1 MNIKLIAASSLVLM
15 LLLSQMIVFS
25 QVNSGGLP
33 LSSLTDLGKKF
44 ETKTLPGFDVEGM
57 INEDRIN
64 SAYTDVP
71 YRYGKVFEVD
81 YDLTN
86 SGSWYIL
93 PDGSRVWRLAIRS
106 ENAAS
111 INLFYKEFYMP
122 KGALFY
128 LYNEDKSELL
138 GAFSDLNNTADK
150 YFSTAPTRGETTIL
164 EYYEP
169 QYSKSKG
176 VIRISQVVHAYKDI
190 YGLLSPAELSC
201 NININCPIG
210 APWVEQKRSVTRIT
224 FIQGGSG
231 YLCTGS
237 LINNTT
243 QDRSLLYLTAEH
255 CAPDN
260 HSSMVFFFNYENPT
274 CYGSAGSLSQ
284 TISGATLK
292 ASNYATDFRLVLLNG
307 TLPASFNGYFNGWDR
322 SGNQP
327 TNEVAIH
334 HPGGANKKISID
346 NNPATNSNGFGGRL
360 VNGFWQVVWDF
371 GMTEGGSSGCPLYDQ
386 NKRVVGQNLGGVTS
400 QCENPQA
407 VTKVF
412 GKFSQS
418 WGYGGSAGNQLKDWL
433 DPTNSNVITLDGIPA
448 LTGVA
453 PVSNFTSDTS
463 NLPLGGGS
471 INFFDLSMNVPTS
484 WSWSFPGG
492 TPSTSNVKNPAN
504 ISYTQTGAYT
514 VSLTATNQ
522 YGSNTYTLLNYIKVA
537 GLPLNAFTLISP
549 PTNTTIMVSA
559 QDPST
564 TDFVWGKSA
573 PGSSI
578 KYMYKIKK
586 LGAGAEYTY
595 TSNNGGLD
603 TIISV
608 RKSFLDSLG
617 TIFGYT
623 GDSVRCSWRAASTNG
638 VDTILSSGS
647 NLLTIRRS
655 TIGIT
660 QISSSIPASFMLYN
674 NYPNPFN
681 PSTIINF
688 DVPQKSSLRIKI
700 YNALGEVVYVLADR
714 NFEAGKYSVD
724 FDGSNLASGI
734 YFYSLEGEN
743 LMQVKRMV
751 LVK

>member
-1 MNIKLIAASSLVLM
+1 MNKKLFFASNLI
-15 LLLSQMIVFS
+15 LLLLLIQAAVFS

-33 LSSLTDLGKKF
+33 LSSLTDLGKNIEVKQM
-44 ETKTLPGFDVEGM
+44 PVFDVESM
-57 INEDRIN
+57 INEDRVN
-64 SAYTDVP
+64 SAFTNVP
-71 YRYGKVFEVD
+71 YRYGKVFEVN
-81 YDLTN
+81 YDLNN
-86 SGSWYIL
+86 SGTWYEL

-106 ENAAS
+106 ENAES
-111 INLFYKEFYMP
+111 INLFYKEFFMP
-122 KGALFY
+122 RGALLY

-138 GAFSDLNNTADK
+138 GAFSELNNTSDK
-150 YFSTAPTRGETTIL
+150 YFSTAPTRGETTVL

-169 QYSKSKG
+169 QYSKDKG
-176 VIRISQVVHAYKDI
+176 KLNISQVVHAYKDI
-190 YGLLSPAELSC
+190 YGLLNAAELTC

-237 LINNTT
+237 LINNTA

-284 TISGATLK
+284 TISGCTLK
-292 ASNYATDFRLVLLNG
+292 AANYATDFRLVLLNG
-307 TLPASFNGYFNGWDR
+307 TLPAAFNGYFNGWDK

-346 NNPATNSNGFGGRL
+346 NNPASNSNGFGGRL
-360 VNGFWQVVWDF
+360 VNGFWQVTWDY

-407 VTKVF
+407 VYKVF
-412 GKFSQS
+412 GKLSQS

-433 DPTNSNVITLDGIPA
+433 DPTNSNVNTLDGIPA

-463 NLPLGGGS
+463 NLPIGGGN
-471 INFFDLSMNVPTS
+471 INFYDLSINVPTS

-492 TPSTSNVKNPAN
+492 TPPTSNVKNPTN
-504 ISYTQTGAYT
+504 INYSQTGAYT
-514 VSLTATNQ
+514 VTLTATNQ

-537 GLPLNAFTLISP
+537 GLPLNAFPLISP
-549 PTNTTIMVSA
+549 PTNTTIVVSA
-559 QDPST
+559 QDLST
-564 TDFVWGKSA
+564 TNFVWGTSA
-573 PGSSI
+573 TGNSI

-603 TIISV
+603 TVISL

-617 TIFGYT
+617 SIIGYT
-623 GDSVRCSWRAASTNG
+623 GDSVRCSWRAAATNG
-638 VDTILSSGS
+638 VDTVISSGS
-647 NLLTIRRS
+647 YLLTLKRS

-660 QISSSIPASFMLYN
+660 QISSNIPGTYLLYN

-688 DVPQKSSLRIKI
+688 DVPQKSNLKMKI
-700 YNALGEVVYVLADR
+700 YNTLGEVVYVLADR
-714 NFEAGKYSVD
+714 NFDPGKYSVD

-734 YFYSLEGEN
+734 YFYSLEGEG